1 MSEVVEE
8 NVLLTGN
15 GRPCRMNLRIMK
27 RLISALLMASLTG
40 CVNAQ
45 GWPRQTGHL
54 VVTMT
59 DRLSGEPITNATVT
73 VRTLNVLGIN
83 AGANETHYTRT
94 SAMTSTN
101 GVADV
106 EFSFRSPHFTWWVST
121 PSHHSRGLGVQDG
134 FFNCE
139 VEQSEYYNCET
150 NTVEGL
156 ERYNEL
162 VALQASGDVEG
173 YAAKFE
179 PTNVTYVST
188 TIRQS
193 LSFYP
198 RMNTRP
204 MVAYGEDADSP
215 LPVTPV
221 TIVTTNGVEAV
232 QYPVVEFDLK
242 ECSVVPSETNDSGEV
257 PSGRNSDMKIVRYR
271 SIVNGVKTYFGYI
284 EFNPGGGA
292 YVKTQTGDS
301 SFPSTYS
308 ADTNEV
314 YVTRI
319 PYSYR
324 LVDGRFVDDQTLLR
338 ENEYMVIRTRVVKDA
353 SDSIAS
359 CNYAKIV
366 GPLSVGEDL
375 IFGEIVFNPKA
386 NDPNLEFEIGTSEAG
401 EKACAP
407 RWP

>member
-1 MSEVVEE
+1 
-8 NVLLTGN
+8 
-15 GRPCRMNLRIMK
+15 
-27 RLISALLMASLTG
+27 
-40 CVNAQ
+40 
-45 GWPRQTGHL
+45 
-54 VVTMT
+54 
-59 DRLSGEPITNATVT
+59 
-73 VRTLNVLGIN
+73 
-83 AGANETHYTRT
+83 
-94 SAMTSTN
+94 MTSTN

-284 EFNPGGGA
+284 E
-292 YVKTQTGDS
+292 
-301 SFPSTYS
+301 
-308 ADTNEV
+308 
-314 YVTRI
+314 R
-319 PYSYR
+319 
-324 LVDGRFVDDQTLLR
+324 
-338 ENEYMVIRTRVVKDA
+338 
-353 SDSIAS
+353 
-359 CNYAKIV
+359 
-366 GPLSVGEDL
+366 
-375 IFGEIVFNPKA
+375 
-386 NDPNLEFEIGTSEAG
+386 
-401 EKACAP
+401 
-407 RWP
+407 